1 MSHGTIFERLGQLEA
16 VPVTAA
22 EDAGLLNSRH
32 LGKLA
37 TITDTVG
44 IPYGIWKANDFLM
57 IMNTTATPL
66 LIYTGGGGL
75 VMKLEGS
82 GLTGGRTLAAYS
94 QCSLWFESPS
104 IVWITGGG
112 VS

>member
-16 VPVTAA
+16 VPVINA
-22 EDAGLLNSRH
+22 EGGLTSKH

-37 TITDTVG
+37 TITDILG
-44 IPYGIWKANDFLM
+44 IPYGLWKANDFLM
-57 IMNTTATPL
+57 VMNVTATPK
-66 LIYTGGGGL
+66 LIFTGGGGGL